1 MLPLVVASVE
11 TGIEQVMLKV
21 MLQLVVIIVA
31 ARIGA
36 IIFRWCKQPA
46 VVGEIA
52 AGLLLGP
59 SCLGYLF
66 PNVSEF
72 VFDPTYNQ
80 VFGVL
85 SQLGLILLLFTI
97 GLEFDFGHLR
107 WHGKAALAISLT
119 GILLPFSLGMG
130 LAPWMHPYLE
140 PVEAEQSV
148 PLLGFALFMGIA
160 MSITA
165 IPILGRMM
173 MELGITRTKIGAVTI
188 SAAAVDDACGWMLL
202 ATVSSI
208 VQANFQWPATLRMLG
223 LTLAFT
229 AFMLYGARPLLKRYI
244 QWSAARD
251 GEEVGLN
258 SLAVILVVLMLC
270 AIATNLIGI
279 FGIFGA
285 FLLGTVLSDEH
296 AFRDAL
302 TRQLR
307 NFLTVFLLPI
317 FFTYTGLRTNIG
329 SLATP
334 VHWLLFSGVL
344 FCAVFGKLGGCT
356 LAAWGGGFSRRDAL
370 CIGVM
375 MNTRALMELIVIN
388 VGRAWAVIHDVVFC
402 MLVLM
407 ALLTTIMTTP
417 LLLVFM
423 RGTELEPH
431 ILESGFLTPRRTV
444 QKTPVKI

>member
-1 MLPLVVASVE
+1 MLPLIVASVD

-36 IIFRWCKQPA
+36 IVFRWCKQPA

-66 PNVSEF
+66 PNASEF
-72 VFDPTYNQ
+72 VFDPAYNQ

-107 WHGKAALAISLT
+107 WHGKAALAISLM
-119 GILLPFSLGMG
+119 GILFPFGLGIG
-130 LAPWMHPYLE
+130 LAPFMHPYLE
-140 PVEAEQSV
+140 PAATGNSV
-148 PLLGFALFMGIA
+148 PFLGFALFMGIA

-188 SAAAVDDACGWMLL
+188 SAAAVDDACGWILL

-208 VQANFQWPATLRMLG
+208 VQANFEWQATLRMLG
-223 LTLAFT
+223 LTLGFT
-229 AFMLYGARPLLKRYI
+229 ALMLYAIRPLLKKFIR
-244 QWSAARD
+244 WSAARD
-251 GEEVGLN
+251 GEEIGLN
-258 SLAVILVVLMLC
+258 SLAIVLVVLMLC
-270 AIATNLIGI
+270 AMATNLIGI
-279 FGIFGA
+279 FSIFGA
-285 FLLGTVLSDEH
+285 FMLGTVLSDEPE
-296 AFRDAL
+296 FREAL
-302 TRQLR
+302 ARQLR

-334 VHWLLFSGVL
+334 MHWLLFAGVL
-344 FCAVFGKLGGCT
+344 FSAIFGKLGGCA

-388 VGRAWAVIHDVVFC
+388 VGRELGVIPDSVFC

-417 LLLVFM
+417 LLLVLM

-431 ILESGFLTPRRTV
+431 ILESGFLTPRRIV
-444 QKTPVKI
+444 EKAPVAV